1 MTLDGARLSFR
12 PVKSVA
18 HSLPVAPETKVV
30 RGLVAAL
37 PDGVSDP
44 AEYAARAEVVVRAIF
59 ASSRCSPE
67 NEERVR
73 T

>member
-1 MTLDGARLSFR
+1 MTPGASPLSFKSAKALARALPDGA
-12 PVKSVA
+12 
-18 HSLPVAPETKVV
+18 ETAVV

-37 PDGVSDP
+37 PDGVRDP
-44 AEYAARAEVVVRAIF
+44 AEYAARAETIVRAIF
-59 ASSRCSPE
+59 ASSRCSRE